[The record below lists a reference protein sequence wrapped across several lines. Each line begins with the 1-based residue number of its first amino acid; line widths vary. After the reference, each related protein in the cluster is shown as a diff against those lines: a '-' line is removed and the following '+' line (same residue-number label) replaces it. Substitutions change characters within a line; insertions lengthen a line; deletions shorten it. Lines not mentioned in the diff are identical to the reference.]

1 MTIITRFAD
10 WVCGAD
16 RHAAELAEE
25 MAHLR
30 EMLNIKGDTIT
41 IAKDRIALLE
51 TQSRALAAQ
60 CYELQHRLNLIAA
73 EERPTSN
80 ATVRRMARIAR
91 GEV

>member
-1 MTIITRFAD
+1 MTI
-10 WVCGAD
+10 
-16 RHAAELAEE
+16 
-25 MAHLR
+25 R
-30 EMLNIKGDTIT
+30 E
-41 IAKDRIALLE
+41 RIADYITGGALTRARNRADAVDGLCQNALGIARLSE
-51 TQSRALAAQ
+51 TQCRALAAQ

>member
-30 EMLNIKGDTIT
+30 EMLNIKGEVDDCGTECP
-41 IAKDRIALLE
+41 ACEGSGRVECSACSAEPDGD
-51 TQSRALAAQ
+51 
-60 CYELQHRLNLIAA
+60 YEY
-73 EERPTSN
+73 ER
-80 ATVRRMARIAR
+80 RRDAMLDKP
-91 GEV
+91 